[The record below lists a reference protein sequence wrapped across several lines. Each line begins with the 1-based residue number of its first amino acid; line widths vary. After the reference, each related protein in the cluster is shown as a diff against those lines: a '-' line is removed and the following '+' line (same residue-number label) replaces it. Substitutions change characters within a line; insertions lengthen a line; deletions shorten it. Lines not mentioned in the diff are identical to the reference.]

1 MTDLFTNLLTA
12 TESGIVSP
20 FEILLP
26 LALILS
32 LTKLLGLGSRKIGLP
47 AVLGMLVA
55 GLLIG
60 LLKYVPSTSLRNI
73 FFSETIRE
81 WLSVFA
87 KIGVVLIMFST
98 GLGTDLKQ
106 LRSSGV
112 ASVVI
117 TAFGVVLPMALGTLA
132 AWAFGQGEGWL
143 GHLFYGAIL
152 TATSVS
158 VTVATLKELGKLNTK
173 VGTSIV
179 AAAVIDDVIGIIVLS
194 VLTGFT
200 NSASETKELVSFLP
214 DRWTNAAWWL
224 VTLKILVFFALA
236 IGVGELLR
244 KGFNKIEKKYPHNRR
259 VPILAIGVCFVYAYV
274 AEKIFGVAD
283 ITGAY
288 VAGIM
293 LGGTLRETPYVEVK
307 ADMLGYMF
315 FTPIFFANIGMNL
328 DFSGFSGG
336 FALFGC
342 VYVVAA
348 IVGKLGGCSL
358 AAKLCRYSGKDSL
371 RVGCGMMVRAEV
383 VLICT
388 QKGIDSGLVDPAVYP
403 FVFII
408 IILTSVLAPL
418 LLKLSYKNERDL
430 SAPLAGTD
438 PTSGIPQK

>member
-1 MTDLFTNLLTA
+1 MSA
-12 TESGIVSP
+12 

-32 LTKLLGLGSRKIGLP
+32 LTKLLGLGSQKVGLP
-47 AVLGMLVA
+47 AVIGMLIA

-60 LLKYVPSTSLRNI
+60 LLKNIHSDAIDYI
-73 FFSETIRE
+73 FFSEDIKE

-87 KIGVVLIMFST
+87 KVGVVLIMFST

-106 LRSSGV
+106 LKSTGFS
-112 ASVVI
+112 SVVI
-117 TAFGVVLPMALGTLA
+117 TTFGVLVPMALGTLV
-132 AWAFGQGEGWL
+132 AWAFGEGDGFL

-158 VTVATLKELGKLNTK
+158 VTVAALKELGKLNTK

-179 AAAVIDDVIGIIVLS
+179 AAAVIDDVIGIIILS

-200 NSASETKELVSFLP
+200 PQNGGNAGAPSFLP
-214 DRWTNAAWWL
+214 EWWENAAWWL
-224 VTLKILVFFALA
+224 VCLKILIFFVIA
-236 IGVGELLR
+236 VGLGILLR
-244 KGFNKIEKKYPHNRR
+244 KLFNKIERKYPHNRR
-259 VPILAIGVCFVYAYV
+259 VPILALGTCFVYAYV

-293 LGGTLRETPYVEVK
+293 LGGTLQETPYVEVK

-315 FTPIFFANIGMNL
+315 FSPIFFANIGMNL
-328 DFSGFSGG
+328 NFSGFTGS
-336 FALFGC
+336 FALFGLC
-342 VYVVAA
+342 YVLAA

-358 AAKLCRYSGKDSL
+358 AARLCRYSGKDSF

-388 QKGIDSGLVDPAVYP
+388 DKGISSGLVSPAVYP

-408 IILTSVLAPL
+408 IILTSILAPL
-418 LLKLSYKNERDL
+418 LLKLSYRNEN
-430 SAPLAGTD
+430 SPLGTT
-438 PTSGIPQK
+438 PIERQA

>member
-1 MTDLFTNLLTA
+1 MSA
-12 TESGIVSP
+12 

-32 LTKLLGLGSRKIGLP
+32 LTKLLGLGSQKVGLP
-47 AVLGMLVA
+47 AVIGMLIA

-60 LLKYVPSTSLRNI
+60 LLKNIHSDTIDYI
-73 FFSETIRE
+73 FFSEDIKE

-87 KIGVVLIMFST
+87 KVGVVLIMFST

-106 LRSSGV
+106 LKSTGFS
-112 ASVVI
+112 SVVI
-117 TAFGVVLPMALGTLA
+117 TTFGVVVPMALGTLV
-132 AWAFGQGEGWL
+132 AWAFGEGDGFL

-158 VTVATLKELGKLNTK
+158 VTVAALKELGKLNTK

-179 AAAVIDDVIGIIVLS
+179 AAAVIDDVIGIIILS

-200 NSASETKELVSFLP
+200 PQSEGSAGAPSFLP
-214 DRWTNAAWWL
+214 EWWENAAWWL
-224 VTLKILVFFALA
+224 VCLKILIFFVIA
-236 IGVGELLR
+236 VGLGILLR
-244 KGFNKIEKKYPHNRR
+244 KLFNKIERKYPHNRR
-259 VPILAIGVCFVYAYV
+259 VPILALGACFVYAYA

-293 LGGTLRETPYVEVK
+293 LGGTLQETPYVEVK

-315 FTPIFFANIGMNL
+315 FSPIFFANIGMNL
-328 DFSGFSGG
+328 NFSGFTGS
-336 FALFGC
+336 FALFGLC
-342 VYVVAA
+342 YVLAA

-358 AAKLCRYSGKDSL
+358 AARLCRYSGKDSF

-388 QKGIDSGLVDPAVYP
+388 DKGISSGLVSPAVYP

-408 IILTSVLAPL
+408 IILTSILAPL
-418 LLKLSYKNERDL
+418 LLKLSYRNEN
-430 SAPLAGTD
+430 SPLGNTPIERQA
-438 PTSGIPQK
+438 

>member
-1 MTDLFTNLLTA
+1 M
-12 TESGIVSP
+12 SP

-26 LALILS
+26 LALILI
-32 LTKLLGLGSRKIGLP
+32 LTKLLGLGAHKIGLP
-47 AVLGMLVA
+47 AVIGMLIA

-60 LLKYVPSTSLRNI
+60 LLKYFHSDVIDHI
-73 FFSETIRE
+73 FFSEEITD

-98 GLGTDLKQ
+98 GLCTDLKQ
-106 LRSSGV
+106 LKSSGG

-117 TAFGVVLPMALGTLA
+117 TLFGVVVPMALGTLT
-132 AWAFGQGEGWL
+132 AWAFGEGEGML

-158 VTVATLKELGKLNTK
+158 VTVAALKELGKLNTK
-173 VGTSIV
+173 IGTSIV
-179 AAAVIDDVIGIIVLS
+179 AAAVIDDVIGIIILS

-200 NSASETKELVSFLP
+200 SQSGESFSAVSFLP
-214 DRWTNAAWWL
+214 EWWENAAWWL
-224 VTLKILVFFALA
+224 VCLKILAFFVLA
-236 IGVGELLR
+236 VGAGLFLR
-244 KGFNKIEKKYPHNRR
+244 KLFDRIESRYPHNRR
-259 VPILAIGVCFVYAYV
+259 VPILAIGTCFIYAYV

-288 VAGIM
+288 VAGIV

-315 FTPIFFANIGMNL
+315 FSPIFFANIGLNL
-328 DFSGFSGG
+328 DFSGFSGS
-336 FALFGC
+336 FALFGLC
-342 VYVVAA
+342 YVIVA

-358 AAKLCRYSGKDSL
+358 AAKLCRYSGKDSF

-388 QKGIDSGLVDPAVYP
+388 EKGISAGLVSPAVYP

-418 LLKLSYKNERDL
+418 FLKLSYKNDPPSL
-430 SAPLAGTD
+430 SDMPVEQQA
-438 PTSGIPQK
+438 